1 MEALKAIAPLVA
13 PDDVVCLM
21 DTDLFLYGDLQA
33 EVFPAG
39 NAMAAN
45 NIVADR
51 LSWAVEVK
59 HGIDLQSFS
68 DPWAGQGAQAWGAVT
83 VFMTGA
89 TISNEKII
97 QDCFRFA
104 QIIYL
109 LGKTA
114 ALPDKSL
121 WMSEM
126 ACFAMALT
134 ANGIDYELLDVP
146 QFALPEPQQATVAEG
161 SFFHYYCDIND
172 DHGGRFFGSEWHKQ
186 LFRTRDFLAENLDS
200 FSRSAQ
206 SEVERR
212 FLDLAMAARRRPLES
227 GAR

>member
-1 MEALKAIAPLVA
+1 
-13 PDDVVCLM
+13 
-21 DTDLFLYGDLQA
+21 
-33 EVFPAG
+33 
-39 NAMAAN
+39 MAAN

-51 LSWAVEVK
+51 LFLGRGSEE
-59 HGIDLQSFS
+59 HGIDLQKIL
-68 DPWAGQGAQAWGAVT
+68 QALGCDKELKRGAVT

-134 ANGIDYELLDVP
+134 ANGIDYDLLDVP
-146 QFALPEPQQATVAEG
+146 QFAVPEPQQATVAEG

-172 DHGGRFFGSEWHKQ
+172 DHGGPFFGSEWHKQ

-200 FSRSAQ
+200 FRRSAQ

-212 FLDLAMAARRRPLES
+212 FLDLATAARKRLLES
-227 GAR
+227 GVR